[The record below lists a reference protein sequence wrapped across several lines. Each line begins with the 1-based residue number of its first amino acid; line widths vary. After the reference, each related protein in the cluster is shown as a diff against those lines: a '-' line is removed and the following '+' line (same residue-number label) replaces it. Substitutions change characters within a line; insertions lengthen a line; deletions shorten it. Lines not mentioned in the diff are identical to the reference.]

1 MTSGHMTQR
10 YALGELPEDT
20 LGLTQERF
28 GFTLFMSI
36 CVHAVLIL
44 GVGFTLATQPRISE
58 SLDITLATFQSE
70 EAPDDADFLAQANQQ
85 GSGSEADATAP
96 ATDTQARFNDEVIRD
111 VSDFLT
117 ERPTQTE
124 QQRIIARDSDSGPQ
138 SELTET
144 PTPPVETP
152 PDLRNLSPDQM
163 TDAVSSLQA
172 QLDLHREAYAK
183 RPRRYTM
190 TSASTKQDADALYLD
205 DWRKRIEAIGNLN
218 YPQEASNSGIYGTLR
233 LMVSLKP
240 DGTVQDIRILRSS
253 GERVLDE
260 AAINIVT
267 LAAPF
272 EPFPP
277 DMRSRVDILEIIR
290 TWQFHRGD
298 TFSSF

>member
-1 MTSGHMTQR
+1 MTSGHMTQS

-124 QQRIIARDSDSGPQ
+124 QQRIIARDSDSGTQ
-138 SELTET
+138 SDLTET

>member
-70 EAPDDADFLAQANQQ
+70 EAPDDADFVAQANQQ

-124 QQRIIARDSDSGPQ
+124 QQRIIARDSDSGTQ
-138 SELTET
+138 SDLTET

-190 TSASTKQDADALYLD
+190 TSASTKQDADTLYLD

-260 AAINIVT
+260 AAVDIVK

>member
-1 MTSGHMTQR
+1 MTQR

-70 EAPDDADFLAQANQQ
+70 EAPDDADFVAQANQQ

-124 QQRIIARDSDSGPQ
+124 QQRIIARDSDSGTQ

-218 YPQEASNSGIYGTLR
+218 YPQEASNDGIYGTLR

-240 DGTVQDIRILRSS
+240 NGTVQDIRILRSS

-260 AAINIVT
+260 AAVDIVK

-290 TWQFHRGD
+290 TWQFHRED

>member
-1 MTSGHMTQR
+1 MTQS
-10 YALGELPEDT
+10 YALGELPDDS

-44 GVGFTLATQPRISE
+44 GVGFTIATQQQTST
-58 SLDITLATFQSE
+58 SLDITLATFESDT
-70 EAPDDADFLAQANQQ
+70 APTDADFLAQANQQ
-85 GSGSEADATAP
+85 GSGSEAEATAP
-96 ATDTQARFNDEVIRD
+96 ATDTQARFSDEVIRD
-111 VSDFLT
+111 VSDYLT
-117 ERPTQTE
+117 ERPAAVVE
-124 QQRIIARDSDSGPQ
+124 ERRVIARASESGVQ
-138 SELTET
+138 SQETET

-163 TDAVSSLQA
+163 TDAVASLQA
-172 QLDLHREAYAK
+172 QLDLHRQAYAK

-190 TSASTKQDADALYLD
+190 TSASTKQDDDALYLD
-205 DWRKRIEAIGNLN
+205 NWRKRIEGIGNLN
-218 YPQEASNSGIYGTLR
+218 YPADASSAGIYGTLR

-260 AAINIVT
+260 AAVNIVQ

-277 DMRSRVDILEIIR
+277 DMRARVDILEIIR

>member
-1 MTSGHMTQR
+1 MTQT
-10 YALGELPEDT
+10 YTLGELPEDT

-44 GVGFTLATQPRISE
+44 GVGFTIATQPRISE
-58 SLDITLATFQSE
+58 SLDITLATFLSE

-85 GSGSEADATAP
+85 GSGTEADALAP
-96 ATDTQARFNDEVIRD
+96 ATDTQARFSDTVIRD

-124 QQRIIARDSDSGPQ
+124 QQRIIARDSASGTQ
-138 SELTET
+138 SEITET

-172 QLDLHREAYAK
+172 QLDLHRQSYAK

-205 DWRKRIEAIGNLN
+205 EWRKRIEAIGNLN
-218 YPQEASNSGIYGTLR
+218 YPQEASSSGIYGTLR

-240 DGTVQDIRILRSS
+240 DGTVNDIRILRSS

-260 AAINIVT
+260 AAVNIVR

-277 DMRSRVDILEIIR
+277 DMRSRIDILEIIR

>member
-1 MTSGHMTQR
+1 MTLAHMTQSD
-10 YALGELPEDT
+10 AAGELPEDT

-28 GFTLFMSI
+28 GFTMFMSI
-36 CVHAVLIL
+36 CIHVVLIL
-44 GVGFTLATQPRISE
+44 GVGFTVATQPRVSE

-70 EAPDDADFLAQANQQ
+70 QAPDDADFLAQANQQ
-85 GSGSEADATAP
+85 SSGSEADALAP
-96 ATDTQARFNDEVIRD
+96 ATDTQARFSDTVIRD

-124 QQRIIARDSDSGPQ
+124 QQRILARDSDRGSQ
-138 SELTET
+138 SELSET
-144 PTPPVETP
+144 PTPPVATP

-163 TDAVSSLQA
+163 TDTVSSLQA
-172 QLDLHREAYAK
+172 QLDLHRQAYAK
-183 RPRRYTM
+183 RPRRYTV

-205 DWRKRIEAIGNLN
+205 EWRKRIEAIGNLN
-218 YPQEASNSGIYGTLR
+218 YPQAASSNGIYGTLR

-240 DGTVQDIRILRSS
+240 DGSVQDIRILRSS

-260 AAINIVT
+260 AAVNIVK

-272 EPFPP
+272 SPFPP
-277 DMRSRVDILEIIR
+277 ELRSRVDILEIIR
-290 TWQFHRGD
+290 TWQFQRGN

>member
-1 MTSGHMTQR
+1 MTHAT
-10 YALGELPEDT
+10 ALGELPEDT

-44 GVGFTLATQPRISE
+44 GVGFTVASQQRST

-70 EAPDDADFLAQANQQ
+70 RAPDQADFLAQANQE
-85 GSGSEADATAP
+85 GSGTEADATAP
-96 ATDTQARFNDEVIRD
+96 ATDTEARFSDEVIRD

-117 ERPTQTE
+117 ERPTE
-124 QQRIIARDSDSGPQ
+124 AIDRRVIARDSDTGTASQDDSVPV
-138 SELTET
+138 
-144 PTPPVETP
+144 PPVETP
-152 PDLRNLSPDQM
+152 LDTRNLSPEQM
-163 TDAVSSLQA
+163 TDAVASLQA
-172 QLDLHREAYAK
+172 QLDIHREAYAK

-190 TSASTKQDADALYLD
+190 TSASTKQDDDAQYLD
-205 DWRKRIEAIGNLN
+205 NWRKRIEAIGNLN
-218 YPQEASNSGIYGTLR
+218 YPQEASAAGIYGTLR

-240 DGTVQDIRILRSS
+240 DGTVSDIRILRSS

-260 AAINIVT
+260 AAINIVK

-272 EPFPP
+272 QAFPD
-277 DMRSRVDILEIIR
+277 DMRARVDILEIIR

-298 TFSSF
+298 RFTSF

>member
-124 QQRIIARDSDSGPQ
+124 QQRVIARDSDSGTQ

-218 YPQEASNSGIYGTLR
+218 YPQQASNDGIYGTLR

-253 GERVLDE
+253 GERVLD
-260 AAINIVT
+260 V
-267 LAAPF
+267 
-272 EPFPP
+272 
-277 DMRSRVDILEIIR
+277 
-290 TWQFHRGD
+290 
-298 TFSSF
+298 

>member
-1 MTSGHMTQR
+1 MTQ
-10 YALGELPEDT
+10 ASILGELPDDS

-44 GVGFTLATQPRISE
+44 GVGFTVAMQPETSS
-58 SLDITLATFQSE
+58 SLDITLATFESAM
-70 EAPDDADFLAQANQQ
+70 APDEADFLAQANQE
-85 GSGSEADATAP
+85 GSGSEAEALAP
-96 ATDTQARFNDEVIRD
+96 ATDTLARFSDSVIRD
-111 VSDFLT
+111 VSDFLA
-117 ERPTQTE
+117 ERPVTSE
-124 QQRIIARDSDSGPQ
+124 QQRVIARSG
-138 SELTET
+138 TEGPVSTDTQT

-163 TDAVSSLQA
+163 TDAVASLQA
-172 QLDLHREAYAK
+172 QLDLHRQAYAK

-190 TSASTKQDADALYLD
+190 TSASTKQADDALYLD
-205 DWRKRIEAIGNLN
+205 NWRKRIEAIGNLN
-218 YPQEASNSGIYGTLR
+218 YPAEASANGIYGTLR
-233 LMVSLKP
+233 LMVALRP

-260 AAINIVT
+260 AAVGIVQ

-277 DMRSRVDILEIIR
+277 ELRARVDVLEIIR
-290 TWQFHRGD
+290 TWQFHRGN

>member
-1 MTSGHMTQR
+1 MTHT
-10 YALGELPEDT
+10 YTLGELPDDS

-44 GVGFTLATQPRISE
+44 GVGFTIATQPKTST
-58 SLDITLATFQSE
+58 SLDITLATFESQQ
-70 EAPDDADFLAQANQQ
+70 APDDADFLAQANQQ
-85 GSGSEADATAP
+85 GSGSEAEATAP
-96 ATDTQARFNDEVIRD
+96 ATDTLARFSDSVIRD
-111 VSDFLT
+111 VSDFLS
-117 ERPTQTE
+117 ERPVATE
-124 QQRIIARDSDSGPQ
+124 QQQVIARASADGQQ

-163 TDAVSSLQA
+163 TDAVASLQA
-172 QLDLHREAYAK
+172 QLDLHRQAYAK

-190 TSASTKQDADALYLD
+190 TSASTKQDEDALYLD

-218 YPQEASNSGIYGTLR
+218 YPQEASANGIYGTLR
-233 LMVSLKP
+233 LMVALKP
-240 DGTVQDIRILRSS
+240 DGSVQDIRILRSS

-260 AAINIVT
+260 AAVNIVQ

-277 DMRSRVDILEIIR
+277 ALRERVDVLEIIR
-290 TWQFHRGD
+290 TWQFHRGN
-298 TFSSF
+298 TFTSF